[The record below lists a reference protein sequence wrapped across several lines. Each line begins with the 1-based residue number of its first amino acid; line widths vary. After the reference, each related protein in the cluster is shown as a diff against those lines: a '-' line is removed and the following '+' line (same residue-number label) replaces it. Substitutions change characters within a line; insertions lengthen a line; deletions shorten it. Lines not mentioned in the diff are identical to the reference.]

1 MLHFDVLTLFLMVN
15 PEMGSSIRRDVK
27 ILTADEGR
35 GTSIAD
41 FRVSSKPAEKN
52 INIYLDFNYQGF
64 IEDFI
69 QVMSSTGNSRE

>member
-1 MLHFDVLTLFLMVN
+1 M
-15 PEMGSSIRRDVK
+15 ESSIRRDVK

-52 INIYLDFNYQGF
+52 KNIFNYQGF

-69 QVMSSTGNSRE
+69 QVMSSTGNSGE